1 MSLGSVSIGS
11 SDCAATGRSIE
22 DVELSSALVPA
33 ALVLL
38 GAAFFQ
44 WQLLGDI
51 TYPPVIFCVVWG
63 GVLLWLSLAG
73 ARYLPLTNDTIAF
86 FVTGAGMFSLGGAG
100 ARALPAI
107 GTDQR
112 RAATESPTWLVPA
125 LTISTILAA
134 PLYVRRVI
142 ELVGNVAPETFLYA
156 LRVRTIDPN
165 ATETIG
171 PIANVVVFAMICAM
185 ISVALPQRTTIG
197 RVSRVI
203 LIGVA
208 LALTVLTGSRAGPVT
223 LMLSLTGILA
233 IRRMITYRGVAW
245 ITVAGVLL
253 FGAMGLFLRK
263 GAASP
268 DASFSDNLYALVH
281 DLEDYSLGG
290 SVAFNSLDGD
300 RRGACG
306 MCVAHDRAA
315 GVRLR
320 RCRGGA

>member
-1 MSLGSVSIGS
+1 MRVTALIASLLLPV
-11 SDCAATGRSIE
+11 AAQ
-22 DVELSSALVPA
+22 A
-33 ALVLL
+33 ALPVVATTTSAEMLLREVGGNPCVLFRSPQAEQAEAEL
-38 GAAFFQ
+38 QAALEAVKPQ
-44 WQLLGDI
+44 
-51 TYPPVIFCVVWG
+51 
-63 GVLLWLSLAG
+63 A
-73 ARYLPLTNDTIAF
+73 
-86 FVTGAGMFSLGGAG
+86 
-100 ARALPAI
+100 
-107 GTDQR
+107 
-112 RAATESPTWLVPA
+112 
-125 LTISTILAA
+125 
-134 PLYVRRVI
+134 
-142 ELVGNVAPETFLYA
+142 
-156 LRVRTIDPN
+156 
-165 ATETIG
+165 
-171 PIANVVVFAMICAM
+171 VVVFAMICAM

-300 RRGACG
+300 RRAIPDNGHYLRTFNEIASHLGARTE
-306 MCVAHDRAA
+306 VPPLHLQYSPA
-315 GVRLR
+315 LKESTPLF
-320 RCRGGA
+320 